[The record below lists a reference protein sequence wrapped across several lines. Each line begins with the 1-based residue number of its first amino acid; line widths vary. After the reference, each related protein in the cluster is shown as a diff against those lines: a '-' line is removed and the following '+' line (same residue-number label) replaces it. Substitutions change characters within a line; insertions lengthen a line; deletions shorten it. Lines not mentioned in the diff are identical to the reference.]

1 MNRAIM
7 QTTRVIAMCV
17 PLLGLWVGC
26 VPDFSL
32 PDVLNL
38 PWLAPADASDV
49 GGSGGAVQ
57 RPVGATS
64 FTVAGEVIGKGM
76 YQLYEL
82 GPALTGEQWSLS
94 ADLYAATGFTVVLFD
109 DNYDMLARGI
119 VRAGNPLSHVLREDV
134 ATLRVGVAPTSTSN
148 GGAFSFRAAL
158 TGTTGVPA
166 PRTQVVYLDF
176 GGAAGLTVHS
186 RRDIAFGPFNSG
198 LVGDAYANDT
208 EYFCRT
214 IVDEVRRDY
223 AGYDV
228 IVWSSLDGPPPAAVH
243 SVVHFGADGRG
254 LLGLADSV
262 DQYNVNLNQRAIV
275 FTNSFSLYSGMRLSA
290 RQMAQIMPN
299 TASHE
304 LGHLW
309 GLYHTADPQ
318 HLMDTTGNVWDLVAN
333 QQFQRAPLEP
343 TVFPY
348 GQQNT
353 PKLLTQIVGLNA
365 ATAEAAKGE
374 LLEKALDRKMVRD
387 LLASELPCRCGNCL
401 NPDE

>member
-1 MNRAIM
+1 
-7 QTTRVIAMCV
+7 MCV
-17 PLLGLWVGC
+17 LLLGPWVGC

-38 PWLAPADASDV
+38 PWLAPAGTTD
-49 GGSGGAVQ
+49 GGSSGGAVQ

-64 FTVAGEVIGKGM
+64 YTVAGEVSGRGN
-76 YQLYEL
+76 YQLFEL

-94 ADLYAATGFTVVLFD
+94 ADLYAATSFTVVLFD
-109 DNYDMLARGI
+109 DNYDMLARAI
-119 VRAGNPLSHVLREDV
+119 VRSGNPLAHVLREDV
-134 ATLRVGVAPTSTSN
+134 ATLRVGVAPTSTGS
-148 GGAFSFRAAL
+148 GGAFNFRAAL
-158 TGTTGVPA
+158 TGTANVPA

-176 GGAAGLTVHS
+176 GGAAGLTVNS

-198 LVGDAYANDT
+198 LVGDAYADDT

-228 IVWSSLDGPPPAAVH
+228 IVWSSLDGPPPAGVH
-243 SVVHFGADGRG
+243 SVVHFGGEGRG

-275 FTNSFSLYSGMRLSA
+275 FTNSFALYSGMRLSA
-290 RQMAQIMPN
+290 RQMAQMMAN

-304 LGHLW
+304 LGHLL
-309 GLYHTADPQ
+309 GLYHTADPN
-318 HLMDTTGNVWDLVAN
+318 HLMDTTGNVWDLIAN
-333 QQFQRAPLEP
+333 QQFHRAPLET

-353 PKLLTQIVGLNA
+353 PKLLTQTVGRNA
-365 ATAEAAKGE
+365 DTAQAAKAE
-374 LLEKALDRKMVRD
+374 LLEKALDRTMVRD
-387 LLASELPCRCGNCL
+387 LLATELPSRCGNCL